1 MGNKYDIDYNF
12 KHNFDSQVSLTIA
25 LSKICYSKGET
36 IAGTMFLKT
45 KPYLQETILYN
56 PEASVSLIENQHIG
70 DPETDFNIYNE
81 SSNNKNDQKKEK
93 IYFTYPLDL
102 HAYNGA
108 NLFVGININFFV
120 KLPDECRSTCLID
133 NNTYIRHFLVINFPS
148 IKAKKSE
155 PIIIKNTKYYS
166 FENKLYKSPV
176 ISKLETSKH
185 KYAIFNMGEI
195 KASLTLPKNS
205 YKYSETIYFIMEMD
219 CSKLSIDI
227 NGVKV
232 TINVYLK
239 TNSTPTGKDDIN
251 NKSIEIIMK
260 NVSLEKGKK
269 SYYIDE
275 FIKLPENSYNPE
287 YLYKQYDKLKKLK
300 FSDETF
306 LYQSCYE
313 ESLNC
318 QYTIRAMID
327 FNSMFST
334 NEFIEIPIDFYEDG
348 DKEITKENNLANKDI
363 KTNEE
368 DELPSLEEI
377 IKENNINNE
386 NENKIINNGY
396 YNINYVDDE
405 NYYNNNDK
413 GNENNN
419 EINNNIENSG
429 APPSFGDFIPNQM
442 NENGN

>member
-1 MGNKYDIDYNF
+1 MGNNNDIDYNF
-12 KHNFDSQVSLTIA
+12 KYNYDSQVSLTIS
-25 LSKICYSKGET
+25 LSKVCYSKGET
-36 IAGTMFLKT
+36 ISGAMYLKT

-56 PEASVSLIENQHIG
+56 PQAEVSLIEYQHSG
-70 DPETDFNIYNE
+70 EPETDYNIYNE
-81 SSNNKNDQKKEK
+81 SSNNKNKPKKEK

-120 KLPDECRSTCLID
+120 KLPEEMGSTCIID
-133 NNTYIRHFLVINFPS
+133 NNTYIKHYLVINFPS

-205 YKYSETIYFIMEMD
+205 FKYSETIYFIMEMD

-232 TINVYLK
+232 TINAYLK
-239 TNSTPTGKDDIN
+239 TNSTPTGKDDTN

-260 NVSLEKGKK
+260 KVSLEKGKN

-275 FIKLPENSYNPE
+275 FIKLPQNSYNPE
-287 YLYKQYDKLKKLK
+287 HLYKKYDQLKKIK
-300 FSDETF
+300 FNDETF
-306 LYQSCYE
+306 LYQPCYGE
-313 ESLNC
+313 IFSY

-348 DKEITKENNLANKDI
+348 DKNQNKENNLVSKDNK
-363 KTNEE
+363 TTEE

-377 IKENNINNE
+377 IKENNE
-386 NENKIINNGY
+386 NENKMNDNGY
-396 YNINYVDDE
+396 YNINYVENE
-405 NYYNNNDK
+405 NYYNNNDE

-419 EINNNIENSG
+419 EINNDNENSG
-429 APPSFGDFIPNQM
+429 APPSFGDFMPNQI
-442 NENGN
+442 NGN